1 MAAPVET
8 EIKLRLDGPDAAR
21 RAVTALG
28 ASLQKPRH
36 LEDNVL
42 YDDATSSLYGSGQAL
57 RLRRADGRAI
67 VTHKGPRQD
76 RGDGIKGRSETEL
89 EVSDGAA
96 FHAILTA
103 LGYRPVFRYQKYR
116 EAWRWRDV
124 EIVID
129 ETPIGTFL
137 EIEGP
142 VATIHE
148 AARAL
153 GRGPGDYIADSYAAL
168 FFAAGGTGDM
178 VFE

>member
-8 EIKLRLDGPDAAR
+8 EIKLRLDGPEAAR

-42 YDDATSSLYGSGQAL
+42 YDDAKSSLYGSGQAL
-57 RLRRADGRAI
+57 RLRREGGRAI

-76 RGDGIKGRSETEL
+76 RGDGIKGRAETEL
-89 EVSDGAA
+89 EVSDGDA

>member
-1 MAAPVET
+1 VAAPVET
-8 EIKLRLDGPDAAR
+8 EIKLRLDGPEAAR

-42 YDDATSSLYGSGQAL
+42 YDDAKSSLYGSGQAL
-57 RLRRADGRAI
+57 RLRREGGRAI

-76 RGDGIKGRSETEL
+76 RGDGIKGRAETEL
-89 EVSDGAA
+89 EVSDGGA

-168 FFAAGGTGDM
+168 FFAAGGKGDM

>member
-1 MAAPVET
+1 MSAAVET
-8 EIKLRLDGPDAAR
+8 EIKLRMDGPDAAR

-28 ASLQKPRH
+28 ATPRRARH

-42 YDDATSSLYGSGQAL
+42 YDDARSSLLAAGQAL
-57 RLRRADGRAI
+57 RLRRAEGRAI
-67 VTHKGPRQD
+67 VTHKGPKEERAD
-76 RGDGIKGRSETEL
+76 GVKSRPEREFEVADGDGFEAVL
-89 EVSDGAA
+89 A
-96 FHAILTA
+96 A
-103 LGYRPVFRYQKYR
+103 LGYGKVFRYQKYR
-116 EAWRWRDV
+116 ETYEWRDV
-124 EIVID
+124 EIVVD
-129 ETPIGTFL
+129 ETPIGTYL

-168 FFAAGGTGDM
+168 FLASGRKGDM

>member
-8 EIKLRLDGPDAAR
+8 EIKLRMDGPDAAR

-42 YDDATSSLYGSGQAL
+42 YDDAKSSLYGSGQAL
-57 RLRRADGRAI
+57 RLRREGGRAI

-76 RGDGIKGRSETEL
+76 RGDGIKGRAETEL
-89 EVSDGAA
+89 EVSDGDV
-96 FHAILTA
+96 FHAILTT

-168 FFAAGGTGDM
+168 FFAAGGKGDM

>member
-42 YDDATSSLYGSGQAL
+42 YDDAKSSLYGSGQAL
-57 RLRRADGRAI
+57 RLRREGGRAI

-76 RGDGIKGRSETEL
+76 RGDGIKGRAETEL
-89 EVSDGAA
+89 EVSDGGA